1 MASIPNRI
9 LSSLASIAGLIT
21 GGDNMDE
28 DSLDDTELDDFF
40 TGLEVVEVLDDL
52 DVGGD
57 MLLELFL
64 LLPKR
69 VIIVPKKECGWAGL

>member
-52 DVGGD
+52 DVG
-57 MLLELFL
+57 
-64 LLPKR
+64 
-69 VIIVPKKECGWAGL
+69 

>member
-9 LSSLASIAGLIT
+9 LSSLASIVGLIT
-21 GGDNMDE
+21 GGDNLDE
-28 DSLDDTELDDFF
+28 DNLDDADLDAFF

-69 VIIVPKKECGWAGL
+69 VIILPKKERGWAGL

>member
-28 DSLDDTELDDFF
+28 DSLDDAELDDFF

-69 VIIVPKKECGWAGL
+69 VIILPKKERGWAGL

>member
-69 VIIVPKKECGWAGL
+69 VIILPKKERGWAGL